1 MNATINHIGI
11 LGLGSRSTL
20 FYIEEL
26 NKKVHS
32 VLGDYHTF
40 PCIVYNVDFN
50 TINPYLPNQF
60 DKLVPKLKEHLDSLF
75 KLKITVCII
84 PNITLH
90 ETYDIGHLNF
100 NILHP
105 IQLVIEFLKG
115 NKINQIT
122 VFGSKYTMTSNY
134 LKTSLDK
141 HHIRVEIPNNE
152 DIKTIDLIRQKL
164 YSYSETPSDIEHYNA
179 LISKYS
185 VKTHILIA
193 CTELSI
199 LHHEIKLPAHVID
212 CASLQI
218 EKTLTLTI

>member
-1 MNATINHIGI
+1 MNTFINHIGI

-20 FYIEEL
+20 FYIKEL
-26 NKKVHS
+26 HKKIHLL
-32 VLGDYHTF
+32 LGDYHTF
-40 PCIVYNVDFN
+40 PCLVYNIDFN

-60 DKLVPKLKEHLDSLF
+60 DKLVPKLKEYLDQLF

-90 ETYDIGHLNF
+90 ETYDFGNLNH

-105 IQLVIEFLKG
+105 IQLVIEFLKA
-115 NKINQIT
+115 NKINQII

-134 LKTSLDK
+134 LKTSLNK
-141 HHIRVEIPNNE
+141 HDIRVDIPNKE
-152 DIKTIDLIRQKL
+152 DIETIDLIRKKL
-164 YSYSETPSDIEHYNA
+164 YSYSETPSDIEQYDT

-185 VKTHILIA
+185 INTHVLIA

-199 LHHEIKLPAHVID
+199 LHHEIKLSSNVID
-212 CASLQI
+212 CAFLQI
-218 EKTLTLTI
+218 EKTLTLPI